1 MTYFPNMF
9 PVKYIVP
16 VHLLYIGLDTNASN
30 RSPMTI
36 YFKIAAARN
45 KSMEKCFFSKLGY
58 YRRYFAKYVSSQVN
72 CFIYFIT
79 PYSQYDGIKQTP
91 HDHLV
96 QSRDSQLIKQMAA
109 KIQKVSSP

>member
-1 MTYFPNMF
+1 MF
-9 PVKYIVP
+9 QVKYIVP
-16 VHLLYIGLDTNASN
+16 VSLFYIGLGTNASN
-30 RSPMTI
+30 RII
-36 YFKIAAARN
+36 YFKSRSRSEQ
-45 KSMEKCFFSKLGY
+45 KYGKMFFSKLGY

-109 KIQKVSSP
+109 KIQKVSSL